1 MGGVEVMYNI
11 TINQLF
17 SGLKSMGYNPHN
29 NFQPFF
35 PPFRCYRKA
44 RGDWSSLTAL
54 LLGLF
59 SSGKVMSLGK
69 QAFVMENAY
78 GIFLNY
84 YFSPA

>member
-1 MGGVEVMYNI
+1 MYNI

-17 SGLKSMGYNPHN
+17 SGLKSMDCNPHN
-29 NFQPFF
+29 NFQPFS

-44 RGDWSSLTAL
+44 RGDWSSLTA

-84 YFSPA
+84 YFSSAKKQDFS